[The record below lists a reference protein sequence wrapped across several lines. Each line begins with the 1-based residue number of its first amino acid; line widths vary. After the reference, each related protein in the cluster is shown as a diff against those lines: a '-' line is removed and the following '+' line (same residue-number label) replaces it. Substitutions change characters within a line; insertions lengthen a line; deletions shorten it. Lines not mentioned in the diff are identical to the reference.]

1 MSSWLWTP
9 LTQRFSR
16 MYKRIRNTV
25 DSPSGDPEIEPELAN
40 ETVETTGGRDTTT
53 GAPTCGTDQVVTTQP
68 AGGAHL
74 AALATV
80 TGTTPEV
87 AQQQQQSPSI
97 IVQDRATTFNLLYTV
112 AHPQPLT
119 QLHTETTPTA
129 VCRSRPTERGHAS
142 QRRCSSRSSSTEV
155 RRHHLIRPQQF
166 NGAGSFESFWANFE
180 NCATYNKWQ
189 EADKLAHLKA
199 SLTVDAD
206 ISASYVIQK
215 GTRNL
220 RLRLLHRRSG

>member
-1 MSSWLWTP
+1 M
-9 LTQRFSR
+9 
-16 MYKRIRNTV
+16 
-25 DSPSGDPEIEPELAN
+25 
-40 ETVETTGGRDTTT
+40 
-53 GAPTCGTDQVVTTQP
+53 TTQP

-74 AALATV
+74 AALAT
-80 TGTTPEV
+80 PEV

-97 IVQDRATTFNLLYTV
+97 ILQDRATTFNLLYTV

-155 RRHHLIRPQQF
+155 RRHHRIRPQQF

-180 NCATYNKWQ
+180 NCATYNKWL

-206 ISASYVIQK
+206 IIKK